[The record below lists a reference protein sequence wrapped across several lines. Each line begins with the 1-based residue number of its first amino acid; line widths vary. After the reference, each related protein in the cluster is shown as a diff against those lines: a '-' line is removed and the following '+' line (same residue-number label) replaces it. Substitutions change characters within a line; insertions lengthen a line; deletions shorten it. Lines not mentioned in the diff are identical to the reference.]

1 MKRIAALTG
10 SMLLLGALACAQE
23 TGNRIVVPNKNGVR
37 PRLIEIRST
46 NGSIAVKAGT
56 GSEVVLDPAPSD
68 TRRRE
73 ETREGMHRID
83 LPWRGGVDV
92 EQENDKITIRS
103 SNSNSSIN
111 LTVPANIAL
120 SLRCTNGGITV
131 DGIHGEVDADS
142 TNGSIHLNNISGTV
156 VANTRNGGLHVTMD
170 QVDPGKPMSFSSY
183 NSKVDVTL
191 PADLKATVKMKTEQG
206 DIWSDFDIKVTGTSQ
221 PVAEKTDSGDGKM
234 RLRFDQAV
242 NGTINGGGT
251 QITFS
256 SYNGD
261 ILIHKKK

>member
-10 SMLLLGALACAQE
+10 SMLLLCALACAQE

-37 PRLIEIRST
+37 PRLIEVRST
-46 NGSIAVKAGT
+46 NGSITVKGGT

-68 TRRRE
+68 TRGRE
-73 ETREGMHRID
+73 MTRDGMHRID

-111 LTVPANIAL
+111 LSVPANISL
-120 SLRCTNGGITV
+120 SLRCTNGGIT
-131 DGIHGEVDADS
+131 
-142 TNGSIHLNNISGTV
+142 

-170 QVDPGKPMSFSSY
+170 QVDSGKPMSFSSY

-191 PADLKATVKMKTEQG
+191 PADLKANVKMKTEQG
-206 DIWSDFDIKVTGTSQ
+206 DIWSDFDIKLTGTSQ
-221 PVAEKTDSGDGKM
+221 PVAQKSDSGDGRL
-234 RLRFDQAV
+234 RLRFDQTV

-251 QITFS
+251 EITLS